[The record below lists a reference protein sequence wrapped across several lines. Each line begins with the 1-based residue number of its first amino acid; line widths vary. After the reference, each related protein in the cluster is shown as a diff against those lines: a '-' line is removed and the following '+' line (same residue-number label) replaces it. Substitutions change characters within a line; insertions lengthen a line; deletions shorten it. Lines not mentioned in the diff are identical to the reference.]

1 MLDSSPFKSR
11 SLGGFFLFP
20 SGKTAKNQDGRAKTV
35 FPSGKTAK
43 NQDGRAKTVF
53 ASRKMAKNQDG
64 GKYRPEFL
72 LTLGVKK

>member
-1 MLDSSPFKSR
+1 M
-11 SLGGFFLFP
+11 
-20 SGKTAKNQDGRAKTV
+20 AKNQDGRAKTV
-35 FPSGKTAK
+35 FPSRKMAN

>member
-1 MLDSSPFKSR
+1 M
-11 SLGGFFLFP
+11 
-20 SGKTAKNQDGRAKTV
+20 
-35 FPSGKTAK
+35 AK

-72 LTLGVKK
+72 LTLGVKKL